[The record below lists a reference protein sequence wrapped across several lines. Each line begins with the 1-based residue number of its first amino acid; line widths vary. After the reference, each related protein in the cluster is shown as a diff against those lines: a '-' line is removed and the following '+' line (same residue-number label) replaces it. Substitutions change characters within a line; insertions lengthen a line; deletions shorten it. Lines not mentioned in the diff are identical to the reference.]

1 MELRPDIRR
10 EAVSLT
16 NVSVAYTGSDRPAI
30 RDITISIPLGKLV
43 VVTGPNGAGKTTLI
57 ETCLGLLK
65 PVKGVAKLLG
75 VDTRSRSIVKI
86 RRFCSY
92 VPQDF
97 MRPPHDHYTA
107 YQVISMGLA
116 QLSGYSDRDGRITA
130 IAGKLGIEELLD
142 KPIGMLSGGEQQ
154 RVFIARAL
162 VRKPRVLFLDEP
174 FSCIDTGSRRLVAET
189 IYEYVERE
197 GATAV
202 IVSHE
207 LSPLQ
212 GLADALIKMD
222 SGRVTEIRGL

>member
-1 MELRPDIRR
+1 M
-10 EAVSLT
+10 
-16 NVSVAYTGSDRPAI
+16 
-30 RDITISIPLGKLV
+30 SIPLGKLV

-65 PVKGVAKLLG
+65 PVKGVVKLLG

-86 RRFCSY
+86 RKLCSY

-116 QLSGYSDRDGRITA
+116 SLGGYSHGDGDGRIAA
-130 IAGKLGIEELLD
+130 IAKKLGIEELLD

-154 RVFIARAL
+154 KVFIARAL
-162 VRKPRVLFLDEP
+162 VRMPKVLFLDEP
-174 FSCIDTGSRRLVAET
+174 FSCIDSGSRRLIAET
-189 IYEYVERE
+189 VYEYVERG

-202 IVSHE
+202 MVSHE
-207 LSPLQ
+207 LSPLR
-212 GLADALIKMD
+212 GLASVLVKMD
-222 SGRVTEIRGL
+222 SGRVVEIRGL